1 MSQFKSCCAVALAL
15 VVVCAAAVEARAV
28 LVAETTFQSLSGSN
42 TTITHNKPGSSN
54 TAQLINDGGVTP
66 ANINPTGSTGL
77 GYDYDP
83 ELRTGYLNAPQVN
96 SGGVVTL
103 GANGSITNYLSPT
116 VGEGSG
122 TVYGI
127 YKPNYSGFPGRD
139 TIFSNGVQ
147 TTNQLWLFAG
157 ESTNR
162 ASFYTGGDR
171 FVNLSAASSFSWD
184 ASKWYMIG
192 ASWNDTPNGGNVDRT
207 LNLYVRELSTT
218 MPAAFSATASY
229 TNFSQSLLS
238 GSNFYISKR
247 SNSTGEGAAGDMAL
261 FRMYDNFFTMSD
273 FNAEYESLFFVPA
286 PEPSSGLLMTLG
298 LAGLM
303 ARRRKSLRYAAQM
316 AARV

>member
-1 MSQFKSCCAVALAL
+1 MSQFKSWSALAL
-15 VVVCAAAVEARAV
+15 AVVVVCAAAEARAV
-28 LVAETTFQSLSGSN
+28 LVAETTFQSLSVNN

-54 TAQLINDGGVTP
+54 TAQLVNDGGVTP

-77 GYDYDP
+77 GDDFDP

-96 SGGVVTL
+96 SGGLVTINTA
-103 GANGSITNYLSPT
+103 GSNGSITNYLSPT
-116 VGEGSG
+116 VGQGSG
-122 TVYGI
+122 SVYSV
-127 YKPNYSGFPGRD
+127 YKPNYNGFPGRD

-192 ASWNDTPNGGNVDRT
+192 ASWNDTPNGGNVDRA

-218 MPAAFSATASY
+218 MPAAFSASANY
-229 TNFSQSLLS
+229 TNFSQSLLN
-238 GSNFYISKR
+238 GTNFYIGKR
-247 SNSTGEGAAGDMAL
+247 SNATGEGAAGDMAL
-261 FRMYDNFFTMSD
+261 FRMYDNFFTMAD
-273 FNAEYESLFFVPA
+273 FDSQYNSIFFVPA

-298 LAGLM
+298 LLGMM
-303 ARRRKSLRYAAQM
+303 ARRRKQLRLSAKK
-316 AARV
+316 